1 MFRIAKAR
9 PRPKSPIRDVNL
21 MHGPASQS
29 DCDGDWSNWAGDTD
43 KRASGSVDIPN
54 CGIEDRKAGGA
65 TSVTLIKN
73 AQKERVCSFHFM
85 YFSVSWL
92 STNKTSEEE
101 GERDISTYVLLY
113 GKFISH
119 DHGLITARIPGLPHR
134 AQLPAFCL
142 KAASRPLVEESC

>member
-1 MFRIAKAR
+1 
-9 PRPKSPIRDVNL
+9 

-54 CGIEDRKAGGA
+54 YWIEGRKAGGA

-73 AQKERVCSFHFM
+73 VQKERVCSFHFM
-85 YFSVSWL
+85 YCSVSWL

-119 DHGLITARIPGLPHR
+119 DHGLHHR
-134 AQLPAFCL
+134 QDPR
-142 KAASRPLVEESC
+142 AASPCSVASLLFEGSQQAARGGIVLTSRT